1 MDALSV
7 KRFVVG
13 DGRIGCD
20 VALAPHA
27 PRTTTP
33 TLAARVRAAFP
44 DLPSH
49 ACVNGAGDT
58 FGAVMEATS
67 LPHMLEHLVID
78 LQTRAAPA
86 DASRPDVAYVGVT
99 RWTDESAGRAH
110 IEVSFTDDLV
120 ALRAFRDA
128 ARFLNAAVVTCS
140 P

>member
-7 KRFVVG
+7 ERFVVG

-33 TLAARVRAAFP
+33 ALAAHVRAVFP

-49 ACVNGAGDT
+49 ACVNGVGDT
-58 FGAVMEATS
+58 FGVVMEATP

-86 DASRPDVAYVGVT
+86 GSRPDVAYVGVT